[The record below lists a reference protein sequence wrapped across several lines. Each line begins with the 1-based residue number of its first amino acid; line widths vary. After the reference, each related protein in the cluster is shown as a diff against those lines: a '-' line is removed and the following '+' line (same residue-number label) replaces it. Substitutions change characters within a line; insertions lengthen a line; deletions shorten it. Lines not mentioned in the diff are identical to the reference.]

1 MLYQKIQE
9 YNQEYYNCDEVNF
22 YKRNPP
28 QMDSDLEYLSEQIE
42 EDIFY
47 LTIPEIEN
55 EYIYF

>member
-22 YKRNPP
+22 YKR
-28 QMDSDLEYLSEQIE
+28 LEYLSEQIE
-42 EDIFY
+42 EDIFN